1 MPRSKSDS
9 ARSRSGEAGGA
20 RALDVDF
27 SYTHA
32 YLHSFQDNRDQ
43 LVTSLSHT
51 AGPRRISARRDCGR
65 RSGLH
70 GRVCL
75 RELCERLVASLSPIT
90 TRFSILLVDDRAPDN
105 VWPLIGELGRGDPRI
120 RGIQMSRNFGQHF
133 AITAGL
139 DHARARWYVV
149 MDCDLQ
155 DAPEDIPRLYAKAQT
170 GFDVVVGARAKEGHG
185 YVKRHASKLFYA
197 AFNRLAGF
205 DLDWSVGNFRI
216 FSDRVASGFRAMR
229 EQMRFFPASLSFM
242 GFEVTAIDL
251 PHRPSAAGKSSYTT
265 FGKLAR
271 LAGSAILAHSQTPLK
286 IAAFL
291 GLVMA
296 GLSLLAALWIIVL
309 ALGWGIPVT
318 GWASLIVTVFVVGGV
333 QIFVTGM
340 VGDLCWQV
348 LRGGQ
353 EAPPVLRP
361 MPIRT

>member
-1 MPRSKSDS
+1 MIIPRSKSNS

-43 LVTSLSHT
+43 LVTSLVTPPDLDGSLPDEI
-51 AGPRRISARRDCGR
+51 AVVVPVYMGES
-65 RSGLH
+65 
-70 GRVCL
+70 CL

-105 VWPLIGELGRGDPRI
+105 VWPLIGELGRGDPR

-185 YVKRHASKLFYA
+185 YVKQHASKLFYA
-197 AFNRLAGF
+197 AFNRFAGF
-205 DLDWSVGNFRI
+205 RSRLERRQFPHLLRPRRI
-216 FSDRVASGFRAMR
+216 RFPSHARADALLSREPELYGFRGHR
-229 EQMRFFPASLSFM
+229 DRPA
-242 GFEVTAIDL
+242 
-251 PHRPSAAGKSSYTT
+251 
-265 FGKLAR
+265 
-271 LAGSAILAHSQTPLK
+271 
-286 IAAFL
+286 
-291 GLVMA
+291 
-296 GLSLLAALWIIVL
+296 
-309 ALGWGIPVT
+309 
-318 GWASLIVTVFVVGGV
+318 
-333 QIFVTGM
+333 
-340 VGDLCWQV
+340 
-348 LRGGQ
+348 
-353 EAPPVLRP
+353 APPERSRQ
-361 MPIRT
+361 I